1 MRRKIVCII
10 ILIFL
15 FVLFLIFLHP
25 KEKEYYVR
33 EVISPT
39 EFILDNGEIFKVKG
53 LESFDPY
60 FSSRNKELA
69 SKLNLSEED
78 AFVTGNLGKYWAR
91 NILEGRKINI
101 YGSEIIYHKFN
112 YRSIFMNSPYC
123 IKDGR
128 FVNSKASEKVI
139 KTVKR
144 TNYRILNLETD
155 KVYPISPDFIPENY
169 IVIKGGYKKKK
180 KKKHTEKKTEHATT
194 IELKDFK
201 LLLTD
206 FTQKLKPDRKCSSNI
221 CKEILSNINQ
231 AQSSIDIAI
240 YGYSSVPAI
249 EQAIK
254 NAQQRGVKIR
264 LVHDMDSKGNNIYE
278 NTSNLAKLIQNTQSD
293 RNSKEASFIMHNKF
307 YIFDNKTVI
316 TGSANLSHTDMSGY
330 NSNAVVVINSEE
342 AANIYRREFEQMY
355 EGRFHSVK
363 TSMNKTSNIYFSPQD
378 KTITNGVLPL
388 IKGAKNYI
396 YIPAFIV
403 IENRIIEEL
412 ISAKKRGIDVRIIA
426 DALNASAGHSRV
438 KDLRENGVPVKIENY
453 AGKMHSKTMIIDD
466 KYLLLGSMNFSYS
479 GENRNDENF
488 IILANPEAAKFYKS
502 FFLYLWDKI
511 PDKWLKYYPKA
522 EGLDSVGSCSDGIDN
537 DYDGLIDSADEGCAT
552 HVDKWSVDNCLSTSL
567 FHNARSTSKYAT

>member
-69 SKLNLSEED
+69 SKLNLSEEE

-169 IVIKGGYKKKK
+169 IVLKGGY
-180 KKKHTEKKTEHATT
+180 
-194 IELKDFK
+194 
-201 LLLTD
+201 
-206 FTQKLKPDRKCSSNI
+206 
-221 CKEILSNINQ
+221 
-231 AQSSIDIAI
+231 
-240 YGYSSVPAI
+240 
-249 EQAIK
+249 
-254 NAQQRGVKIR
+254 
-264 LVHDMDSKGNNIYE
+264 
-278 NTSNLAKLIQNTQSD
+278 
-293 RNSKEASFIMHNKF
+293 
-307 YIFDNKTVI
+307 
-316 TGSANLSHTDMSGY
+316 
-330 NSNAVVVINSEE
+330 
-342 AANIYRREFEQMY
+342 
-355 EGRFHSVK
+355 
-363 TSMNKTSNIYFSPQD
+363 
-378 KTITNGVLPL
+378 
-388 IKGAKNYI
+388 
-396 YIPAFIV
+396 
-403 IENRIIEEL
+403 
-412 ISAKKRGIDVRIIA
+412 
-426 DALNASAGHSRV
+426 
-438 KDLRENGVPVKIENY
+438 
-453 AGKMHSKTMIIDD
+453 
-466 KYLLLGSMNFSYS
+466 
-479 GENRNDENF
+479 
-488 IILANPEAAKFYKS
+488 
-502 FFLYLWDKI
+502 
-511 PDKWLKYYPKA
+511 
-522 EGLDSVGSCSDGIDN
+522 
-537 DYDGLIDSADEGCAT
+537 
-552 HVDKWSVDNCLSTSL
+552 
-567 FHNARSTSKYAT
+567 

>member
-10 ILIFL
+10 ILILL

-53 LESFDPY
+53 LESLDPY

-169 IVIKGGYKKKK
+169 IVIKGGYKKK

-426 DALNASAGHSRV
+426 DALNASARHSRV

-522 EGLDSVGSCSDGIDN
+522 ESFDSVGSCSDGIDN
-537 DYDGLIDSADEGCAT
+537 DYDGLIDSADEGCR
-552 HVDKWSVDNCLSTSL
+552 
-567 FHNARSTSKYAT
+567 ARGEKS

>member
-1 MRRKIVCII
+1 M
-10 ILIFL
+10 
-15 FVLFLIFLHP
+15 HP

-69 SKLNLSEED
+69 SKLNLSEEE

-112 YRSIFMNSPYC
+112 YRYIFMNSPYC

-128 FVNSKASEKVI
+128 FVNQKTSEKII

-180 KKKHTEKKTEHATT
+180 KHTEKKTEHTTT

-249 EQAIK
+249 EQAIR

-426 DALNASAGHSRV
+426 DALNASARHSRV

-522 EGLDSVGSCSDGIDN
+522 ESFDSVGSCSDGIDN
-537 DYDGLIDSADEGCAT
+537 DYDGLIDSADEGCR
-552 HVDKWSVDNCLSTSL
+552 
-567 FHNARSTSKYAT
+567 ARVEKS

>member
-10 ILIFL
+10 ILILL

-53 LESFDPY
+53 LESLDPY

-101 YGSEIIYHKFN
+101 CNNEIIYHKFN

-123 IKDGR
+123 IKDDR
-128 FVNSKASEKVI
+128 FVNPKASEKVI

-144 TNYRILNLETD
+144 TNYRILNLEND

-169 IVIKGGYKKKK
+169 IVIKEGHRAWRFHNIAAPPDIKGYKKKK
-180 KKKHTEKKTEHATT
+180 HTTT

-249 EQAIK
+249 EQAIR

-426 DALNASAGHSRV
+426 DALNASARHSRV

-537 DYDGLIDSADEGCAT
+537 DYDGLIDSADEGCR
-552 HVDKWSVDNCLSTSL
+552 
-567 FHNARSTSKYAT
+567 ARGEKS

>member
-1 MRRKIVCII
+1 M
-10 ILIFL
+10 
-15 FVLFLIFLHP
+15 HP

-53 LESFDPY
+53 LESLDPY

-101 YGSEIIYHKFN
+101 CNNEIIYHKFN

-123 IKDGR
+123 IKDDR
-128 FVNSKASEKVI
+128 FVNPKASEKVI

-144 TNYRILNLETD
+144 TNYRILNLEND

-180 KKKHTEKKTEHATT
+180 HTEKKTEHTTT

-426 DALNASAGHSRV
+426 DALNASARHSRV

-522 EGLDSVGSCSDGIDN
+522 ESFDSVGSCSDGIDN

>member
-180 KKKHTEKKTEHATT
+180 KKHTEKKTEHATT
-194 IELKDFK
+194 IELKNFK

-426 DALNASAGHSRV
+426 DALNASARHSRV

-522 EGLDSVGSCSDGIDN
+522 ESFDSVGSCSDGIDN
-537 DYDGLIDSADEGCAT
+537 DYDGLIDSADEGCR
-552 HVDKWSVDNCLSTSL
+552 
-567 FHNARSTSKYAT
+567 ARGEKS

>member
-1 MRRKIVCII
+1 M
-10 ILIFL
+10 
-15 FVLFLIFLHP
+15 HP

-169 IVIKGGYKKKK
+169 IVIKGGYKKK

>member
-112 YRSIFMNSPYC
+112 YRSTFMNSPYC

-180 KKKHTEKKTEHATT
+180 KKHTEKKTEHTTT

-426 DALNASAGHSRV
+426 DALNASARHSRV

-522 EGLDSVGSCSDGIDN
+522 ESFDSVGSCSDGIDN
-537 DYDGLIDSADEGCAT
+537 DYDGLIDSADEGCR
-552 HVDKWSVDNCLSTSL
+552 
-567 FHNARSTSKYAT
+567 ARVEKS

>member
-69 SKLNLSEED
+69 SKLNLSEEE

-180 KKKHTEKKTEHATT
+180 KKHTEKKTEHTTT

-278 NTSNLAKLIQNTQSD
+278 NTLNLAKLIQNTQSD

-426 DALNASAGHSRV
+426 DALNASARHSRV

-522 EGLDSVGSCSDGIDN
+522 ESFDSVGSCSDGIDN
-537 DYDGLIDSADEGCAT
+537 DYDGLIDSADEGCR
-552 HVDKWSVDNCLSTSL
+552 
-567 FHNARSTSKYAT
+567 ARVEKS

>member
-69 SKLNLSEED
+69 SKLNLSEEE

-180 KKKHTEKKTEHATT
+180 KKKKHTEKKTEHTTT

-278 NTSNLAKLIQNTQSD
+278 NTLNLAKLIQNTQSD

-426 DALNASAGHSRV
+426 DALNASARHSRV

-522 EGLDSVGSCSDGIDN
+522 ESFDSVGSCSDGIDN
-537 DYDGLIDSADEGCAT
+537 DYDGLKKAKEVIKKHET
-552 HVDKWSVDNCLSTSL
+552 LN
-567 FHNARSTSKYAT
+567 SKYNKPQKSYKLLDNKH

>member
-1 MRRKIVCII
+1 M
-10 ILIFL
+10 
-15 FVLFLIFLHP
+15 HP

-53 LESFDPY
+53 LESLDPY

-101 YGSEIIYHKFN
+101 YGNEIIYHKFN
-112 YRSIFMNSPYC
+112 YRSTFMNSPYC

-180 KKKHTEKKTEHATT
+180 KHTEKKTEHTTT

-426 DALNASAGHSRV
+426 DALNASARHSRV

-522 EGLDSVGSCSDGIDN
+522 EGPDSVGSCSDGIDN
-537 DYDGLIDSADEGCAT
+537 DYDGLIDRADEGCAT

>member
-53 LESFDPY
+53 LESLDPY

-180 KKKHTEKKTEHATT
+180 KHTEKKTEHTTT

-426 DALNASAGHSRV
+426 DALNASAKHSRV

>member
-123 IKDGR
+123 IKDDR
-128 FVNSKASEKVI
+128 FVNPKASEKVI

-180 KKKHTEKKTEHATT
+180 KKHTEKKTEHTTT

-249 EQAIK
+249 EQAIR

-363 TSMNKTSNIYFSPQD
+363 TLMNKTSNIYFSPQD

-426 DALNASAGHSRV
+426 DALNASARHSRV

-522 EGLDSVGSCSDGIDN
+522 ESFDSVGSCSDGIDN
-537 DYDGLIDSADEGCAT
+537 DYDGLIDSADEGCR
-552 HVDKWSVDNCLSTSL
+552 
-567 FHNARSTSKYAT
+567 ARGEKS

>member
-10 ILIFL
+10 ILILL

-53 LESFDPY
+53 LESLDPY

-101 YGSEIIYHKFN
+101 CNNEIIYHKFN

-123 IKDGR
+123 IKDDR
-128 FVNSKASEKVI
+128 FVNPKASEKVI

-144 TNYRILNLETD
+144 TNYRILNLEND

-169 IVIKGGYKKKK
+169 IVIKEGHRAWRFHNIAAPPDIKGYKKKK
-180 KKKHTEKKTEHATT
+180 KKHTTT

-249 EQAIK
+249 EQAIR

-307 YIFDNKTVI
+307 YIFDNKTII

-426 DALNASAGHSRV
+426 DALNASARHSRV

-537 DYDGLIDSADEGCAT
+537 DYDGLIDSADEGCR
-552 HVDKWSVDNCLSTSL
+552 
-567 FHNARSTSKYAT
+567 AR

>member
-10 ILIFL
+10 ILILL

-53 LESFDPY
+53 LESLDPY

-180 KKKHTEKKTEHATT
+180 KKKKHTEKKTEHTTT

-278 NTSNLAKLIQNTQSD
+278 NTLNLAKLIQNTQSD

-426 DALNASAGHSRV
+426 DALNASARHSRV

-522 EGLDSVGSCSDGIDN
+522 ESFDSVGSCSDGIDN
-537 DYDGLIDSADEGCAT
+537 DYDGLIDSADEGCR
-552 HVDKWSVDNCLSTSL
+552 
-567 FHNARSTSKYAT
+567 ARVEKS

>member
-1 MRRKIVCII
+1 M
-10 ILIFL
+10 
-15 FVLFLIFLHP
+15 HP

-53 LESFDPY
+53 LESLDPY

-101 YGSEIIYHKFN
+101 CNNEIIYHKFN

-123 IKDGR
+123 IKDDR
-128 FVNSKASEKVI
+128 FVNPKASEKVI

-144 TNYRILNLETD
+144 TNYRILNLEND

-169 IVIKGGYKKKK
+169 IVIKEGHRAWRFHNKAAPPDIKGYKKKK
-180 KKKHTEKKTEHATT
+180 HTTT

-231 AQSSIDIAI
+231 AKSSIDIAI

-249 EQAIK
+249 EQAIR

-278 NTSNLAKLIQNTQSD
+278 NTSN
-293 RNSKEASFIMHNKF
+293 
-307 YIFDNKTVI
+307 
-316 TGSANLSHTDMSGY
+316 
-330 NSNAVVVINSEE
+330 
-342 AANIYRREFEQMY
+342 
-355 EGRFHSVK
+355 
-363 TSMNKTSNIYFSPQD
+363 
-378 KTITNGVLPL
+378 
-388 IKGAKNYI
+388 
-396 YIPAFIV
+396 
-403 IENRIIEEL
+403 
-412 ISAKKRGIDVRIIA
+412 
-426 DALNASAGHSRV
+426 
-438 KDLRENGVPVKIENY
+438 
-453 AGKMHSKTMIIDD
+453 
-466 KYLLLGSMNFSYS
+466 
-479 GENRNDENF
+479 
-488 IILANPEAAKFYKS
+488 
-502 FFLYLWDKI
+502 
-511 PDKWLKYYPKA
+511 
-522 EGLDSVGSCSDGIDN
+522 
-537 DYDGLIDSADEGCAT
+537 
-552 HVDKWSVDNCLSTSL
+552 
-567 FHNARSTSKYAT
+567 

>member
-10 ILIFL
+10 ILILL

-53 LESFDPY
+53 LESLDPY

-101 YGSEIIYHKFN
+101 CNNEIIYHKFN

-123 IKDGR
+123 IKDDR
-128 FVNSKASEKVI
+128 FVNPKASEKVI

-144 TNYRILNLETD
+144 TNYRILNLEND

-169 IVIKGGYKKKK
+169 IVIKEGHRAWRFHNIAAPPDIKGYKKKK
-180 KKKHTEKKTEHATT
+180 HTTT

-231 AQSSIDIAI
+231 AKSSIDIAI

-249 EQAIK
+249 EQAIR

-426 DALNASAGHSRV
+426 DALNASARHSRV

-537 DYDGLIDSADEGCAT
+537 DYDGLIDSADEGCR
-552 HVDKWSVDNCLSTSL
+552 
-567 FHNARSTSKYAT
+567 ARGEKS

>member
-69 SKLNLSEED
+69 SKLNLSEEE

-180 KKKHTEKKTEHATT
+180 KKHTEKKTEHTTT

-278 NTSNLAKLIQNTQSD
+278 NTLNLAKLIQNTQSD

-426 DALNASAGHSRV
+426 DALNASARHSRV

-537 DYDGLIDSADEGCAT
+537 DYDGLIDSADEGCR
-552 HVDKWSVDNCLSTSL
+552 
-567 FHNARSTSKYAT
+567 ARGEKS

>member
-1 MRRKIVCII
+1 
-10 ILIFL
+10 
-15 FVLFLIFLHP
+15 
-25 KEKEYYVR
+25 
-33 EVISPT
+33 
-39 EFILDNGEIFKVKG
+39 
-53 LESFDPY
+53 
-60 FSSRNKELA
+60 
-69 SKLNLSEED
+69 
-78 AFVTGNLGKYWAR
+78 
-91 NILEGRKINI
+91 
-101 YGSEIIYHKFN
+101 
-112 YRSIFMNSPYC
+112 
-123 IKDGR
+123 
-128 FVNSKASEKVI
+128 
-139 KTVKR
+139 
-144 TNYRILNLETD
+144 
-155 KVYPISPDFIPENY
+155 
-169 IVIKGGYKKKK
+169 
-180 KKKHTEKKTEHATT
+180 
-194 IELKDFK
+194 
-201 LLLTD
+201 
-206 FTQKLKPDRKCSSNI
+206 
-221 CKEILSNINQ
+221 
-231 AQSSIDIAI
+231 
-240 YGYSSVPAI
+240 
-249 EQAIK
+249 
-254 NAQQRGVKIR
+254 
-264 LVHDMDSKGNNIYE
+264 MDSKGNNIYE

-522 EGLDSVGSCSDGIDN
+522 EILNQVET
-537 DYDGLIDSADEGCAT
+537 LVREKLSANE
-552 HVDKWSVDNCLSTSL
+552 
-567 FHNARSTSKYAT
+567 

>member
-169 IVIKGGYKKKK
+169 IVIKGGYKKK

>member
-69 SKLNLSEED
+69 SKLNLSEEE

-180 KKKHTEKKTEHATT
+180 KKKHTEKKTEHTTT

-278 NTSNLAKLIQNTQSD
+278 NTLNLAKLIQNTQSD

-426 DALNASAGHSRV
+426 DALNASARHSRV

-522 EGLDSVGSCSDGIDN
+522 ESFDSVGSCSDGIDN
-537 DYDGLIDSADEGCAT
+537 DYDGLIDSTDEDCAT

>member
-1 MRRKIVCII
+1 
-10 ILIFL
+10 
-15 FVLFLIFLHP
+15 
-25 KEKEYYVR
+25 
-33 EVISPT
+33 
-39 EFILDNGEIFKVKG
+39 
-53 LESFDPY
+53 
-60 FSSRNKELA
+60 
-69 SKLNLSEED
+69 
-78 AFVTGNLGKYWAR
+78 
-91 NILEGRKINI
+91 
-101 YGSEIIYHKFN
+101 
-112 YRSIFMNSPYC
+112 
-123 IKDGR
+123 
-128 FVNSKASEKVI
+128 
-139 KTVKR
+139 
-144 TNYRILNLETD
+144 
-155 KVYPISPDFIPENY
+155 
-169 IVIKGGYKKKK
+169 
-180 KKKHTEKKTEHATT
+180 
-194 IELKDFK
+194 
-201 LLLTD
+201 
-206 FTQKLKPDRKCSSNI
+206 
-221 CKEILSNINQ
+221 
-231 AQSSIDIAI
+231 
-240 YGYSSVPAI
+240 
-249 EQAIK
+249 
-254 NAQQRGVKIR
+254 
-264 LVHDMDSKGNNIYE
+264 MDSKGNNIYE

>member
-69 SKLNLSEED
+69 SKLNLSEEE

-180 KKKHTEKKTEHATT
+180 KKKHTEKKTEHTTT

-278 NTSNLAKLIQNTQSD
+278 NTLNLAKLIQNTQSD

-426 DALNASAGHSRV
+426 DALNASARHSRV

-522 EGLDSVGSCSDGIDN
+522 ESFDSVGSCSDGIDN
-537 DYDGLIDSADEGCAT
+537 DYDGLIDSADEGCR
-552 HVDKWSVDNCLSTSL
+552 
-567 FHNARSTSKYAT
+567 ARGEKS

>member
-10 ILIFL
+10 ILILL

-53 LESFDPY
+53 LESLDPY

-101 YGSEIIYHKFN
+101 CNNEIIYHKFN

-123 IKDGR
+123 IKDDR
-128 FVNSKASEKVI
+128 FVNPKASEKVI

-144 TNYRILNLETD
+144 TNYRILNLEND

-169 IVIKGGYKKKK
+169 IVIKEGHRAWRFHNIAAPPDIKGYKKKK
-180 KKKHTEKKTEHATT
+180 HTTT

-231 AQSSIDIAI
+231 AKSSIDIAI

-249 EQAIK
+249 EQAIR

-426 DALNASAGHSRV
+426 DALNASARHSRV

-537 DYDGLIDSADEGCAT
+537 DYDGLIDSADEGCR
-552 HVDKWSVDNCLSTSL
+552 
-567 FHNARSTSKYAT
+567 AR

>member
-10 ILIFL
+10 ILILL

-53 LESFDPY
+53 LESLDPY

-101 YGSEIIYHKFN
+101 CNNEIIYHKFN

-123 IKDGR
+123 IKDDR
-128 FVNSKASEKVI
+128 FVNPKASEKVI

-144 TNYRILNLETD
+144 TNYRILNLEND

-180 KKKHTEKKTEHATT
+180 KHTEKKTEHTTT

-278 NTSNLAKLIQNTQSD
+278 NTLNLAKLIQNTQSD

-426 DALNASAGHSRV
+426 DALNASARHSRV